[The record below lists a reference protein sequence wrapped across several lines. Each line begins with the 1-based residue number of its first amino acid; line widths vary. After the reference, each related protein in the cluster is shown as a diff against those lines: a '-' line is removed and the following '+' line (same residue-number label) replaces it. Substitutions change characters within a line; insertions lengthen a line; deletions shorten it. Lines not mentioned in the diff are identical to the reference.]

1 MMHNNM
7 TPNTGEDD
15 MYWALILRGI
25 GFYYLFI
32 PIAIYFIWKNIGEG
46 AAFTGMMRQLEA
58 HLVLQSSLLSR
69 SQYVKFSLSFR
80 QQNLKCNNAYSFTKG
95 FMSKDFNEAKK
106 AYQQLIIPS

>member
-25 GFYYLFI
+25 GLGLLFVPITTLSTLYLG
-32 PIAIYFIWKNIGEG
+32 KNIGEG

-58 HLVLQSSLLSR
+58 HLVLQSLLLSR
-69 SQYVKFSLSFR
+69 ASVRS
-80 QQNLKCNNAYSFTKG
+80 
-95 FMSKDFNEAKK
+95 
-106 AYQQLIIPS
+106 IV